1 MKKILVIVF
10 LFCFY
15 NSFAKNVFRDK
26 IFISIDSLAGYPN
39 YFNQHWKF
47 KEGDDSARALF
58 SYNDSSWKETAPSLI
73 VTEDSQNQFKGI
85 GWFRLHIVVDSTVIG
100 KPLAMMIKHF
110 GASQIYLDGKLIK
123 SYGKI
128 NGADSTEYYNPQEL
142 PFIFVIAATGEH
154 VIAVRYANYNAL
166 KNYQIYNQPRAG
178 FSLMLGL
185 SDHQI
190 SRKDERSTYF
200 SFILML
206 LSGIFFALCLIH
218 LFLFFYHI
226 SDLSNLYFSIFMFC
240 IALFFVIGFISY
252 AVTIPVFEM
261 RSVSLISP
269 LLIIA
274 SVSLSGFIN
283 TIFEKKKLR
292 FKTIVLLGI
301 IGLLL
306 RMLGVSAYV
315 FVTLALIIGV
325 SLEAVFTIIFG
336 MIKRVKGSHII
347 GTGILF
353 SVLIFLTFIGMA
365 ITSKDGFEINGET
378 LIGKVLILLLALAIL
393 SIPISMSL
401 YQAWRFASI
410 NKDLAQQLV
419 QVKLL
424 SQKTLEQEQEKQL
437 LLKNRKQELE
447 KEVLLRT
454 AELRE
459 EKKKS
464 DDLLLNILPME
475 IAEELKATGTTTA
488 KDFSEV
494 TVLFTD
500 FKNFTLMS
508 EQLNAQELVNEIN
521 YCYSAFDTI
530 ITKHGVEKIKTIGD
544 SYMCAGGL
552 PVANKTN
559 SEDILKAAI
568 EIRDFMLAE
577 KQKREAQG
585 KPYFEIRIG
594 CNTGSVVAGIVGI
607 KKFAYDIWG
616 DTVNIASRMES
627 SGEPGKINIS
637 GSTYELVKNK
647 FKCEHRGKIEA
658 KNKGMIDMYFVEHS
672 EIKQAEVHV

>member
-218 LFLFFYHI
+218 LFLFF
-226 SDLSNLYFSIFMFC
+226 LSHKRPIKFILQHFYVLHSPFLCDRFYLLCSHHSCIRNEECVPHQSTFNNSIC
-240 IALFFVIGFISY
+240 
-252 AVTIPVFEM
+252 
-261 RSVSLISP
+261 
-269 LLIIA
+269 
-274 SVSLSGFIN
+274 
-283 TIFEKKKLR
+283 
-292 FKTIVLLGI
+292 
-301 IGLLL
+301 
-306 RMLGVSAYV
+306 
-315 FVTLALIIGV
+315 
-325 SLEAVFTIIFG
+325 
-336 MIKRVKGSHII
+336 
-347 GTGILF
+347 
-353 SVLIFLTFIGMA
+353 
-365 ITSKDGFEINGET
+365 
-378 LIGKVLILLLALAIL
+378 
-393 SIPISMSL
+393 
-401 YQAWRFASI
+401 FA
-410 NKDLAQQLV
+410 
-419 QVKLL
+419 
-424 SQKTLEQEQEKQL
+424 
-437 LLKNRKQELE
+437 
-447 KEVLLRT
+447 
-454 AELRE
+454 
-459 EKKKS
+459 
-464 DDLLLNILPME
+464 
-475 IAEELKATGTTTA
+475 
-488 KDFSEV
+488 F
-494 TVLFTD
+494 
-500 FKNFTLMS
+500 
-508 EQLNAQELVNEIN
+508 
-521 YCYSAFDTI
+521 
-530 ITKHGVEKIKTIGD
+530 
-544 SYMCAGGL
+544 
-552 PVANKTN
+552 
-559 SEDILKAAI
+559 
-568 EIRDFMLAE
+568 
-577 KQKREAQG
+577 
-585 KPYFEIRIG
+585 RI
-594 CNTGSVVAGIVGI
+594 
-607 KKFAYDIWG
+607 
-616 DTVNIASRMES
+616 
-627 SGEPGKINIS
+627 
-637 GSTYELVKNK
+637 
-647 FKCEHRGKIEA
+647 H
-658 KNKGMIDMYFVEHS
+658 
-672 EIKQAEVHV
+672 

>member
-1 MKKILVIVF
+1 
-10 LFCFY
+10 
-15 NSFAKNVFRDK
+15 
-26 IFISIDSLAGYPN
+26 
-39 YFNQHWKF
+39 
-47 KEGDDSARALF
+47 
-58 SYNDSSWKETAPSLI
+58 
-73 VTEDSQNQFKGI
+73 
-85 GWFRLHIVVDSTVIG
+85 
-100 KPLAMMIKHF
+100 
-110 GASQIYLDGKLIK
+110 
-123 SYGKI
+123 
-128 NGADSTEYYNPQEL
+128 
-142 PFIFVIAATGEH
+142 
-154 VIAVRYANYNAL
+154 
-166 KNYQIYNQPRAG
+166 
-178 FSLMLGL
+178 MLGL

-190 SRKDERSTYF
+190 SRKDERSTII
-200 SFILML
+200 SFMLML

-459 EKKKS
+459 EKQKS

-475 IAEELKATGTTTA
+475 IAEELKATGSTTA

-508 EQLNAQELVNEIN
+508 EQLNAQELVLR
-521 YCYSAFDTI
+521 STDGAT
-530 ITKHGVEKIKTIGD
+530 TR
-544 SYMCAGGL
+544 
-552 PVANKTN
+552 
-559 SEDILKAAI
+559 
-568 EIRDFMLAE
+568 IRA
-577 KQKREAQG
+577 
-585 KPYFEIRIG
+585 
-594 CNTGSVVAGIVGI
+594 
-607 KKFAYDIWG
+607 
-616 DTVNIASRMES
+616 
-627 SGEPGKINIS
+627 
-637 GSTYELVKNK
+637 
-647 FKCEHRGKIEA
+647 
-658 KNKGMIDMYFVEHS
+658 
-672 EIKQAEVHV
+672 